1 MLIMQIAQGCPVG
14 NQAKIVVISHEITN
28 QQKNFSGN
36 NFSRFTT
43 QGIGASNGLQSVS
56 NKMVQLENIFL

>member
-36 NFSRFTT
+36 NFSRFIT
-43 QGIGASNGLQSVS
+43 QGIGASN
-56 NKMVQLENIFL
+56 